1 MNGGSDLP
9 PARFNRSQDHHE
21 LYLKLIRWELDD
33 EMQNVIEKLQNW
45 TKKKLIENGIS
56 VGFGFKFG
64 TTGNQIDFSF
74 RNGTRSIT
82 EGQKELF
89 KEITIGVSLGDMWFL
104 RRRAKQ

>member
-1 MNGGSDLP
+1 MIRFGNLN
-9 PARFNRSQDHHE
+9 ARAWQDQITFR
-21 LYLKLIRWELDD
+21 LGAYQDKYSLRYSG
-33 EMQNVIEKLQNW
+33 NS
-45 TKKKLIENGIS
+45 LIENGIS
-56 VGFGFKFG
+56 IGFGFKFA